1 MWKELSDS
9 RDERT
14 ATFRVNLLSRRI
26 LYFLSFRQVLKQQQK
41 VLKIKNNNDLRYER
55 KVENSFQATKKK
67 IHRNKWYKIYLVF
80 ELRISSKSFI
90 FLNFSTLS
98 YIACNLKSR
107 NSENKTCTI
116 ICSSKY
122 YNNRN
127 FKFFHYLQK
136 IYL

>member
-55 KVENSFQATKKK
+55 KVKNSFQATKKK
-67 IHRNKWYKIYLVF
+67 IQRNKWYKIYLVF

-127 FKFFHYLQK
+127 FKFFHFLQK